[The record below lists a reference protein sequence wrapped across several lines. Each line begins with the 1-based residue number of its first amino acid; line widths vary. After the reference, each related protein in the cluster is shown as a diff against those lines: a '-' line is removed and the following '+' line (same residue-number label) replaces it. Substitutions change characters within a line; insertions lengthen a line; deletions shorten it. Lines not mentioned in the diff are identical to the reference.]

1 MLHVRQHPQHK
12 FGEVNRLLNIK
23 RKMYQSVL
31 AGVVDHPALFHHIAA
46 LPLCVFDRLDD
57 SHQRNVVAGGG
68 ALRGTKK
75 TQPQKHLS
83 TIYFSLCVIVL

>member
-1 MLHVRQHPQHK
+1 
-12 FGEVNRLLNIK
+12 
-23 RKMYQSVL
+23 MYQSVL

-46 LPLCVFDRLDD
+46 LPLCVFDRLDN

-75 TQPQKHLS
+75 H
-83 TIYFSLCVIVL
+83 SLRNISVLYIFLYV

>member
-1 MLHVRQHPQHK
+1 
-12 FGEVNRLLNIK
+12 
-23 RKMYQSVL
+23 MYQSVL

-75 TQPQKHLS
+75 NTASETSQYYIFFFVCNCSVS
-83 TIYFSLCVIVL
+83 T

>member
-1 MLHVRQHPQHK
+1 
-12 FGEVNRLLNIK
+12 
-23 RKMYQSVL
+23 MYQSVL

-75 TQPQKHLS
+75 KHSLRNIS
-83 TIYFSLCVIVL
+83 VLYIFLCV